1 MTERLATY
9 AQRLFGLMLT
19 AQQQA
24 QFAQYAAELE
34 AWNKTRANLT
44 AITGIEAIEIRHFLD
59 SISVLSGV
67 HVPHGARLIDVG
79 TGGGFPGV
87 PLRIVRP
94 DLRLTLLEATAKKI
108 AFLRHVA
115 DMLNLP
121 DIHFLNARAEEA
133 GHMPEHRERYDIATA
148 RAVAHMPILIEYLL
162 PFVRIGGQCV
172 AMKGASAEREI
183 QEAANAL
190 RTLGGQVA
198 QIVPIHLPDVA
209 EPHYLVIVN
218 KVAPTPSD
226 YPRKPGV
233 PARKP
238 L

>member
-1 MTERLATY
+1 MTERLAAY

-67 HVPHGARLIDVG
+67 NVPHGARLIDVG

-108 AFLRHVA
+108 AFLQHVA
-115 DMLNLP
+115 EHAEL
-121 DIHFLNARAEEA
+121 ARYQLF
-133 GHMPEHRERYDIATA
+133 ERA
-148 RAVAHMPILIEYLL
+148 RRRSRSYA
-162 PFVRIGGQCV
+162 
-172 AMKGASAEREI
+172 
-183 QEAANAL
+183 
-190 RTLGGQVA
+190 
-198 QIVPIHLPDVA
+198 
-209 EPHYLVIVN
+209 
-218 KVAPTPSD
+218 
-226 YPRKPGV
+226 
-233 PARKP
+233 
-238 L
+238 